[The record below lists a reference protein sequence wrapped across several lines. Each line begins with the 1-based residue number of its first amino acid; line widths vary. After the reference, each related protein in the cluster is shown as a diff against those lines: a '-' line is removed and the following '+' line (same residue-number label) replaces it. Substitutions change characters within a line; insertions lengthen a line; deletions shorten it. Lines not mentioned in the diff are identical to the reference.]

1 MALNSKPIKSK
12 DDDDNSIMS
21 MIKTYGASE
30 SFLRSVTES
39 AALQQIRESEYNS
52 STSPHLGPPSLFS
65 SVVESVAMQAILE
78 KGGTTVP
85 ESSSSH
91 GGGGPMSGVTA
102 SLTAASERGVDS
114 NSTLSTPAPPPVP
127 YMYASTP
134 ERGSI
139 TGTWVQDSPSEQ

>member
-1 MALNSKPIKSK
+1 MALNSKPTKSR
-12 DDDDNSIMS
+12 DNDDNSIMS

-39 AALQQIRESEYNS
+39 AALQQMRESEYNS

-78 KGGTTVP
+78 KGGATVP
-85 ESSSSH
+85 GSSSSH
-91 GGGGPMSGVTA
+91 GG
-102 SLTAASERGVDS
+102 LTAAPERGVDS

-139 TGTWVQDSPSEQ
+139 TGTWVQDSSSEQ